1 LTNRDVVLSFLRSIS
16 PQRVTNST
24 IVSRTGISPHQQVF
38 AITSDLRRRG
48 LISARIIGG
57 EWEFWSDDRGARR
70 ESIPGLET
78 RRDCGR
84 SVTMQHDT
92 SLFTPTSF
100 ELLARRIMSA
110 LYSTPL
116 EPRRIP
122 AMPKLFD
129 MVSPDYSVVGDAKYF
144 AMVQDERIPPAKFSV
159 IAEHVWLLGRCQAAR
174 RFLVFGH
181 DRRVPEEWLRR
192 YGSLVQGVQFY
203 FLAVDGNLSL
213 LN

>member
-1 LTNRDVVLSFLRSIS
+1 VLSFLRSIS

-24 IVSRTGISPHQQVF
+24 IVNRTGISPHQQVF

-57 EWEFWSDDRGARR
+57 EWEFWSDHRGARH
-70 ESIPGLET
+70 ESIPGLGT
-78 RRDCGR
+78 RQERER
-84 SVTMQHDT
+84 SVIMQHDGP
-92 SLFTPTSF
+92 LRTPFSF
-100 ELLARRIMSA
+100 VLLARRIMST

-129 MVSPDYSVVGDAKYF
+129 MVSADYSVVGDAKYF
-144 AMVQDERIPPAKFSV
+144 TMVQDERIPLAKFSV
-159 IAEHVWLLGRCQAAR
+159 IAEHVWLLGQCQADR

-192 YGSLVQGVQFY
+192 YGSLVHGVQFY
-203 FLAVDGNLSL
+203 FLGFDGDLSL